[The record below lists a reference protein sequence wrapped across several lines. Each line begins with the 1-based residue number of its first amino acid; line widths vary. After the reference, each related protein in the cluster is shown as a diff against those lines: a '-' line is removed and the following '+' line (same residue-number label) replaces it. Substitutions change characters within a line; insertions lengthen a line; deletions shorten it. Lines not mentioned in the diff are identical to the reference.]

1 MFDAISQTDKTQTNQ
16 VMQQKI
22 DTPPPKEAAET
33 QKARKQEKESKN
45 EQSLQI
51 SQEAL
56 DDLKNDFEMIH
67 NVGLQFSLHQETNRT
82 IVRVINEE
90 TQELIREIPSEEML
104 NIMAKMDEMMGV
116 LFDKKA

>member
-1 MFDAISQTDKTQTNQ
+1 MFDAISQSDKTQTGQ
-16 VMQQKI
+16 VMQQRI
-22 DTPPPKEAAET
+22 GPPPPKEAMET
-33 QKARKQEKESKN
+33 KKAPQQEKERKN
-45 EQSLQI
+45 KQSVQI

-56 DDLKNDFEMIH
+56 DDLKNDFETIH
-67 NVGLQFSLHQETNRT
+67 NVGLQFSLHKETNRT

-104 NIMAKMDEMMGV
+104 NIMAKMDEMMGI

>member
-1 MFDAISQTDKTQTNQ
+1 MFDAISQSAKAQPGQ
-16 VMQQKI
+16 IMQPKI
-22 DTPPPKEAAET
+22 DTPPPKEATET
-33 QKARKQEKESKN
+33 QKTRPQEKVRKN

-67 NVGLQFSLHQETNRT
+67 NVGLHFSLHQETNRT

-90 TQELIREIPSEEML
+90 TQELIREIPSEEVL
-104 NIMAKMDEMMGV
+104 DIIVKMDEMMGI